1 MIYLSL
7 FTISFLAAT
16 ILPFS
21 SELTLAGLI
30 ATSNYDNLILLIVAS
45 FGNTLGSVVN
55 WALGF
60 YSRNLTTKKWFP
72 FKETQIERSSKWFD
86 KFSEESKIY
95 PNYIKIDVDGNELRV
110 VNGMRNLLA
119 SKKIKSILIEL
130 DRTFSEHKEVI
141 KILKSFDYKL
151 LNYYDKVNVSNHIFN
166 LN

>member
-1 MIYLSL
+1 MLEVIYLSL

-30 ATSNYDNLILLIVAS
+30 ATSNYDNLLLLIVAS

-60 YSRNLTTKKWFP
+60 YSRNLSTKKWFP

-86 KFSEESKIY
+86 KFGKLSLLFAWVPIIGD
-95 PNYIKIDVDGNELRV
+95 PLTLIAGLLRV
-110 VNGMRNLLA
+110 RFLDF
-119 SKKIKSILIEL
+119 IILVAIG
-130 DRTFSEHKEVI
+130 
-141 KILKSFDYKL
+141 
-151 LNYYDKVNVSNHIFN
+151 KVSRYLIVFYLMS
-166 LN
+166 